1 MDISQIIRV
10 AEVSPSNHGVIAKT
24 HHSYSLAWLQVVD
37 VGAHLLA
44 DTDGIR
50 AAVKARGGL

>member
-1 MDISQIIRV
+1 MGLGQLPPQSAAPVVMNVD
-10 AEVSPSNHGVIAKT
+10 
-24 HHSYSLAWLQVVD
+24 SLAWLQVVD